1 MDKFKW
7 LYPGIKIKRWVM
19 VCILGITMVSI
30 GSIDLVS
37 PEFLSVRVIGGITLF
52 LGIIAIFVGLER
64 TLKSIFSFFLPKT
77 NKDTKI
83 LELISDVIY
92 QKKQLAKGPKIV
104 AIGGGTGLST
114 LLYGL
119 KEYTS
124 NITAIVT
131 VSDDGG
137 SSGRL
142 REQFGLLAPGDIRN
156 CLVALADTEPLMR
169 NLFQFRFGGKDE
181 LKGHSFGN
189 LFITAMTKIT
199 GDFEEA
205 VKESSKVLA
214 IRGQVVPS
222 TAEQVG
228 LIAEYADGTKVSGES
243 KISEEK
249 KSIKRLYLNRQDC
262 QPTPEAI
269 KAIKEADIVVIG
281 PGSLYT
287 SVIPNL
293 LIEEITKAILGSQA
307 LKVYVCNIMTQSGET
322 DNYKASMHVEALVA
336 HAKSKLIDYCILNL
350 AQIPDEFVKKY
361 EQENAYPVSADV
373 EKLEEMGFSVLKE
386 DLVSTKDYVRHD
398 PQKLGKII
406 VDLFEAKSKVNES
419 A

>member
-1 MDKFKW
+1 MEKFKW

-19 VCILGITMVSI
+19 VCILGIIMVSV

-37 PEFLSVRVIGGITLF
+37 PDYISVRLLGGFTLF
-52 LGIIAIFVGLER
+52 LGIALIFVGLER
-64 TLKSIFSFFLPKT
+64 TVKSFLSVFLPLKEE
-77 NKDTKI
+77 KKVFD
-83 LELISDVIY
+83 LIY
-92 QKKQLAKGPKIV
+92 QKRQLARGPRFAV
-104 AIGGGTGLST
+104 IGGGTGLST

-131 VSDDGG
+131 VADEGG

-169 NLFQFRFGGKDE
+169 NLFQFRFGGKAE
-181 LKGHSFGN
+181 LDGHSFGN

-199 GDFEEA
+199 GDFEKA

-222 TAEQVG
+222 TLEEVR
-228 LIAEYADGTKVSGES
+228 LVAEYEDGTRILGES
-243 KISEEK
+243 KISNWK
-249 KSIKRLYLNRQDC
+249 KPIKRIYLDQKDC
-262 QPTPEAI
+262 QATPEA
-269 KAIKEADIVVIG
+269 ASALKEADVVVIG

-293 LIEEITKAILGSQA
+293 LIEGITKAILESKA
-307 LKVYVCNIMTQSGET
+307 IKIYVCNIMTQSGET
-322 DNYKASMHVEALVA
+322 DNYKASDHIEALVA
-336 HAKSKLIDYCILNL
+336 HAKSKLFDYCILNF
-350 AQIPDEFVKKY
+350 ARIPPQFVEKY
-361 EQENAYPVSADV
+361 KQEDAHPVIADV
-373 EKLEEMGFSVLKE
+373 EKLEEMGFSVIKE
-386 DLVSTKDYVRHD
+386 NLVSAKDCVRHD
-398 PQKLGKII
+398 AQKLARII
-406 VDLFEAKSKVNES
+406 VDLIEAKAKVNEPR
-419 A
+419 

>member
-1 MDKFKW
+1 
-7 LYPGIKIKRWVM
+7 M
-19 VCILGITMVSI
+19 VCVLGIIMVSV

-37 PEFLSVRVIGGITLF
+37 PDYISVRFLGGFTLF
-52 LGIIAIFVGLER
+52 LGIALIFVGLER
-64 TLKSIFSFFLPKT
+64 TVKSFLSVFLPPKEE
-77 NKDTKI
+77 KKVFD
-83 LELISDVIY
+83 LIY
-92 QKKQLAKGPKIV
+92 QKRQLARGPKFV
-104 AIGGGTGLST
+104 VIGGGTGLST

-131 VSDDGG
+131 VADDGG

-169 NLFQFRFGGKDE
+169 NLFQFRFGGKAE
-181 LKGHSFGN
+181 LDGHSFGN

-199 GDFEEA
+199 GDFEKA

-222 TAEQVG
+222 TLEEVR
-228 LIAEYADGTKVSGES
+228 LIAEYEDGTKILGES
-243 KISEEK
+243 KISNRK
-249 KSIKRLYLNRQDC
+249 KPIKRIYLDQKDC
-262 QPTPEAI
+262 QATPEALS
-269 KAIKEADIVVIG
+269 ALKEADVVVIG

-293 LIEEITKAILGSQA
+293 LIEGITEAILESKAI
-307 LKVYVCNIMTQSGET
+307 KIYVCNIMTQSGET
-322 DNYKASMHVEALVA
+322 DNYKASDHIEALVA
-336 HAKSKLIDYCILNL
+336 HAKSKLFDYCILNF
-350 AQIPDEFVKKY
+350 APIPPQFVEKY
-361 EQENAYPVSADV
+361 KQEDAYPVLADL
-373 EKLEEMGFSVLKE
+373 EKIEEMGFSVIK
-386 DLVSTKDYVRHD
+386 DNLVSAKDCVRHD
-398 PQKLGKII
+398 AQKLARII
-406 VDLFEAKSKVNES
+406 VDLIEAKAKVNEP

>member
-1 MDKFKW
+1 MEKFKW

-19 VCILGITMVSI
+19 VCILGIIMVSV

-37 PEFLSVRVIGGITLF
+37 PDYISVRLLGGFTLF
-52 LGIIAIFVGLER
+52 LGIALIFVGLER
-64 TLKSIFSFFLPKT
+64 TVKSFLSVFLPLKEE
-77 NKDTKI
+77 KKVFD
-83 LELISDVIY
+83 LIY
-92 QKKQLAKGPKIV
+92 QKRQLARGPKFV
-104 AIGGGTGLST
+104 VIGGGTGLST

-131 VSDDGG
+131 VADDGG

-169 NLFQFRFGGKDE
+169 SLFQFRFGGKAE
-181 LKGHSFGN
+181 LDGHSFGN

-199 GDFEEA
+199 GDFEKA

-222 TAEQVG
+222 TLEEVR
-228 LIAEYADGTKVSGES
+228 LIAEYEDGTKILGES
-243 KISEEK
+243 KISNRK
-249 KSIKRLYLNRQDC
+249 KPIKRIYLDQKDC
-262 QPTPEAI
+262 QATPEALS
-269 KAIKEADIVVIG
+269 AVKEADVVIIG

-293 LIEEITKAILGSQA
+293 LIEGITKAILESKA
-307 LKVYVCNIMTQSGET
+307 IKIYVCNIMTQSGET
-322 DNYKASMHVEALVA
+322 DNYKASDHIEALVA
-336 HAKSKLIDYCILNL
+336 HAKSKLFDYCILNF
-350 AQIPDEFVKKY
+350 APIPPQFVEKY
-361 EQENAYPVSADV
+361 KQEDAYPVIADL
-373 EKLEEMGFSVLKE
+373 EKIEEMGFSVIK
-386 DLVSTKDYVRHD
+386 DNLVSAKDCVRHD
-398 PQKLGKII
+398 AQKLARII
-406 VDLFEAKSKVNES
+406 VDLIEAKAKVNEP

>member
-19 VCILGITMVSI
+19 VCILGIIMVSV

-37 PEFLSVRVIGGITLF
+37 PDYISVRLLGGFTLF
-52 LGIIAIFVGLER
+52 LGIALIFVGLER
-64 TLKSIFSFFLPKT
+64 TVKSFLSVFLPLKEE
-77 NKDTKI
+77 KKVFD
-83 LELISDVIY
+83 LIY
-92 QKKQLAKGPKIV
+92 QKRQLARGPKFV
-104 AIGGGTGLST
+104 VIGGGTGLST

-131 VSDDGG
+131 VADEGG

-169 NLFQFRFGGKDE
+169 SLFQFRFGGKAE
-181 LKGHSFGN
+181 LDGHSFGN

-199 GDFEEA
+199 GDFEKA

-222 TAEQVG
+222 TLEEVR
-228 LIAEYADGTKVSGES
+228 LIAEYEDGTKILGES
-243 KISEEK
+243 KISNRK
-249 KSIKRLYLNRQDC
+249 KPIKRIYLDQKDC
-262 QPTPEAI
+262 QATPEALS
-269 KAIKEADIVVIG
+269 ALKEADVVVIG

-293 LIEEITKAILGSQA
+293 LIEGITKAILESKA
-307 LKVYVCNIMTQSGET
+307 IKIYICNIMTQSGET
-322 DNYKASMHVEALVA
+322 DNYKASDHIEALVA
-336 HAKSKLIDYCILNL
+336 HAKSKLFDYCILNF
-350 AQIPDEFVKKY
+350 APIPPQFVEKY
-361 EQENAYPVSADV
+361 KQEDAYPVVADL
-373 EKLEEMGFSVLKE
+373 EKIEEMGFSVIK
-386 DLVSTKDYVRHD
+386 DNLVSAKDCVRHD
-398 PQKLGKII
+398 AQKLARII
-406 VDLFEAKSKVNES
+406 VDLIEAKAKVNEPV
-419 A
+419 

>member
-1 MDKFKW
+1 MEKFKW

-19 VCILGITMVSI
+19 VCILGIIMVSI

-37 PEFLSVRVIGGITLF
+37 PDYISVRILGGFTLF
-52 LGIIAIFVGLER
+52 LGIALIFVGLER
-64 TLKSIFSFFLPKT
+64 TVKSFLSVFLPLKEE
-77 NKDTKI
+77 KKVFD
-83 LELISDVIY
+83 LIY
-92 QKKQLAKGPKIV
+92 QKRQLARGPRFV
-104 AIGGGTGLST
+104 VIGGGTGLST

-131 VSDDGG
+131 VADEGG

-169 NLFQFRFGGKDE
+169 NLFQFRFGGRAE
-181 LKGHSFGN
+181 LDGHSFGN

-199 GDFEEA
+199 GDFEKA

-222 TAEQVG
+222 TLEEVR
-228 LIAEYADGTKVSGES
+228 LVAEYEDGTRVIGES
-243 KISEEK
+243 KISKQK
-249 KSIKRLYLNRQDC
+249 KPIKRIYLNQRDC
-262 QPTPEAI
+262 QAAPEAVS
-269 KAIKEADIVVIG
+269 ALKEADVVVIG

-293 LIEEITKAILGSQA
+293 LIEGINRAILESKAI
-307 LKVYVCNIMTQSGET
+307 KIYVCNIMTQSGET
-322 DNYKASMHVEALVA
+322 DNYKASDHIEALVA
-336 HAKSKLIDYCILNL
+336 HAKSKLIDYCILNFARIP
-350 AQIPDEFVKKY
+350 AQFLEKY
-361 EQENAYPVSADV
+361 KQEDAHPVLADV
-373 EKLEEMGFSVLKE
+373 EKIEEMGFSVIK
-386 DLVSTKDYVRHD
+386 DNLVSAKDCVRHD
-398 PQKLGKII
+398 AQKLAGII
-406 VDLFEAKSKVNES
+406 VDLIEAKAKVNEPV
-419 A
+419 